1 MFLGFMV
8 APVATPALIWATL
21 AADLPLV
28 LVIVQ
33 LFIIAAMSNWLSH
46 ITVRACQLFER
57 GGDDHTIGKSWN
69 TEPRSG

>member
-1 MFLGFMV
+1 MFLGLMV

-33 LFIIAAMSNWLSH
+33 VFIMAAVSNWLSH
-46 ITVRACQLFER
+46 IMVRASQLFE
-57 GGDDHTIGKSWN
+57 GSGDDQTIGKSWN